1 MRRSRSMTIRWRLAL
16 TSAALTFIILLGFAL
31 VISAFTTSRLKS
43 DFETSLKADATNLT
57 SRIPTREFEEG
68 LIAIDPDKT
77 SELVI
82 DTAAADDA
90 AVWLFDP
97 TGENV
102 ELKSPAGASGDVVL
116 PPDNSLVNIDD
127 QACDCTYRVYTAP
140 ILAGGDPGDPQGFI
154 MFGRQLAALNATIS
168 RVQYFLGLG
177 VLVGTGLALL
187 AGLAVARRAMRPIS
201 DLTYVARH
209 VSRTRD
215 PAVTLPRTG
224 AKDEIADL
232 SRTLEGMLRA
242 LDDAR
247 REAEATLLREREFV
261 ADASHELRTPLTSV
275 LANLELLQEQLEGED
290 AEIAASALRSTQRMR
305 RLVADLLFLARADTG
320 HTVGKQSTDLAHV
333 VADAVAETAPLA
345 ADHVMRVECPPG
357 GIFVWGI
364 QDDLHRL
371 VVNLVQNALSHTPPG
386 TIVRLRLRRKAGTMR
401 PSTNG
406 GELVAESVILE
417 VSDNG
422 PGIDEQQ
429 RERIFERFVRGG
441 NGFSSKGSGLGLAI
455 VGTVAASHGGTVK
468 LTDSPEGGARFVVR
482 LPVDGSSGALAPDEV
497 EEQSRLA
504 AQTSTTTG
512 RTRGLRFRRS

>member
-16 TSAALTFIILLGFAL
+16 TSAALTFVILLGFAL

-43 DFETSLKADATNLT
+43 DFETSIKADATNLT

-90 AVWLFDP
+90 AVWLFDQ
-97 TGENV
+97 TGEL
-102 ELKSPAGASGDVVL
+102 ELNSPARASGDVVL

-127 QACDCTYRVYTAP
+127 EACTCTYRVYTAP
-140 ILAGGDPGDPQGFI
+140 ILAGGDPGSPQGFI
-154 MFGRQLAALNATIS
+154 MFGRQLSALDETIS

-209 VSRTRD
+209 VARTRD
-215 PAVTLPRTG
+215 PAVTLPRTR

-242 LDDAR
+242 LDDAQ
-247 REAEATLLREREFV
+247 REAEATLSREREFV

-320 HTVGKQSTDLAHV
+320 HAAGKQSTDLALV
-333 VADAVAETAPLA
+333 VADAIAETAPLA
-345 ADHVMRVECPPG
+345 DDHVMRVECPPG
-357 GIFVWGI
+357 GIFVSGI

-406 GELVAESVILE
+406 GEPVAESVILE

-422 PGIDEQQ
+422 PGINEEQ

-441 NGFSSKGSGLGLAI
+441 GGYSGKGSGLGLAI

-482 LPVDGSSGALAPDEV
+482 LPVDGSSGALAPDDA
-497 EEQSRLA
+497 EEGS